1 MDWGNTMGIF
11 DQTYDTLP
19 TADQTVAGT
28 QIPSWMSEAGR
39 TLAEQA
45 LALAGSPY
53 PAYTGARRPSY
64 DGDTLTADERAGMEM
79 LRANAGDTSYLDAA
93 YDAAQDMG
101 SEMFAGQDYNTL
113 VGEPMTIEQMQPFLD
128 MYQRSV
134 DPAIAEIQKQIERNQ
149 IANRAN
155 AARSGAFGGSRLGI
169 QEGQTYGE
177 GMDAMAQTRAQAA
190 REGLE
195 FGAAQ
200 SERDRQARFQANT
213 AGLNAYEAREAAR
226 QRRAQE
232 LQSYVPLAQD
242 LTESQARN
250 LIGIGEARR
259 NVDREGYDLAF
270 ADYLDQRNYPYEQL
284 NYATGIL
291 EGVPYNAQ
299 NYSYQTGLQN
309 VATPSVFGQIVG
321 GLGSL
326 GSAYFMG
333 RNRT

>member
-1 MDWGNTMGIF
+1 MGIF
-11 DQTYDTLP
+11 DQSYDQLPTYDKTLE
-19 TADQTVAGT
+19 GT
-28 QIPSWMSEAGR
+28 QIPSWASSAGR
-39 TLAEQA
+39 YLTGAAMELG
-45 LALAGSPY
+45 GSPY
-53 PAYTGARRPSY
+53 PQYTGARRPSY
-64 DGDTLTADERAGMEM
+64 DGKTLTPDEIAGMNM
-79 LRANAGDTSYLDAA
+79 LRANAGDTSYLDTA
-93 YDAAQDMG
+93 YDAAQNV
-101 SEMFAGQDYNTL
+101 GQETFTGRDYSTL

-128 MYQRSV
+128 MYQQSV

-149 IANRAN
+149 ISNRAN
-155 AARSGAFGGSRLGI
+155 AARTGAFGGSRLGI

-177 GMDAMAQTRAQAA
+177 GMDAMAQTRAQAG

-213 AGLNAYEAREAAR
+213 AGLSAYETREAAR

-242 LTESQARN
+242 LTQTRASN
-250 LIGIGEARR
+250 LIGMGESRR
-259 NVDREGYDLAF
+259 AVDQEGYDLSY
-270 ADYLDQRNYPYEQL
+270 ADYLDQRNYPYEQI

-299 NYSYQTGLQN
+299 NYSYQTGMQN
-309 VATPSVFGQIVG
+309 VATPSVFGQVVG
-321 GLGSL
+321 GLGTL

-333 RNRT
+333 KNRT

>member
-1 MDWGNTMGIF
+1 MPKLF
-11 DQTYDTLP
+11 EQTYDTLP
-19 TADQTVAGT
+19 TAESLITGT
-28 QIPSWMSEAGR
+28 SIPTWMSAAGK

-45 LALAGSPY
+45 LALAGSDY
-53 PAYTGARRPSY
+53 PQYTGARRPTY

-93 YDAAQDMG
+93 YEAAQDMG
-101 SEMFAGQDYNTL
+101 SEMFTGQDYSTL
-113 VGEPMTIEQMQPFLD
+113 VGEPMTMEQMQPFLD
-128 MYQRSV
+128 IYQQSV

-213 AGLNAYEAREAAR
+213 AGLNAYESREAAR

-232 LQSYVPLAQD
+232 LQSYVPLSQD
-242 LTESQARN
+242 LTESQAGN

-259 NVDREGYDLAF
+259 NIDREGYDLAF
-270 ADYLDQRNYPYEQL
+270 ADYLDQRNFPYEQL

-299 NYSYQTGLQN
+299 NYSYATGMQN
-309 VATPSVFGQIVG
+309 VPQSSIFGQLFG
-321 GLGSL
+321 GLGTAA
-326 GSAYFMG
+326 SAYFTG
-333 RNRT
+333 K

>member
-1 MDWGNTMGIF
+1 MSIF

-19 TADQTVAGT
+19 TADKTVSGT
-28 QIPSWMSEAGR
+28 QIPLWMSSAGR
-39 TLAEQA
+39 TLAEQS

-53 PAYTGARRPSY
+53 PSYTGARRPSY
-64 DGDTLTADERAGMEM
+64 DGNTLTADELAGYEM

-93 YDAAQDMG
+93 YDAAQGVG

-113 VGEPMTIEQMQPFLD
+113 VGEPLTIEQMQPYLD
-128 MYQRSV
+128 MYQQSV

-242 LTESQARN
+242 LTQTRASN
-250 LIGIGEARR
+250 LIGMGEARR
-259 NVDREGYDLAF
+259 AVDQEGYDLAY
-270 ADYLDQRNYPYEQL
+270 ADYLDQRNYPYEQI

-309 VATPSVFGQIVG
+309 VATPSIFGQLVG
-321 GLGSL
+321 GLGSAA
-326 GSAYFMG
+326 SAYYLG
-333 RNRT
+333 KRTP